1 MEAEMT
7 LVLVQEEKKLFAEF
21 KMLNWQ
27 YGKDS
32 IKTRKARRAW
42 RVVATTLRN
51 LEVGSLK

>member
-7 LVLVQEEKKLFAEF
+7 LVLEREEKKLFAEF